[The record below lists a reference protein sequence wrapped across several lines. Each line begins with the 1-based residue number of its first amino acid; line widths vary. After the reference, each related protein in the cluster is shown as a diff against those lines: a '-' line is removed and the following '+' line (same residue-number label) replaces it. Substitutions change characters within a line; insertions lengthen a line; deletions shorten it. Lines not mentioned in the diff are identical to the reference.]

1 MHLDLKPRSVQKR
14 SPVERRG
21 GKPLDD
27 GIPHRMNADVIG
39 MRRDQILRLRVRNT
53 PCPDLM
59 PARLTIAVNR
69 GSDFTNG
76 GHARSRQI
84 VDTKHD
90 ARDAVVMRRPVERI
104 NDVRKPRILVKGI
117 LPEHGQHER
126 RLCRTALLHFSDQV
140 NAKKRSLGQ
149 VRRLRGHPEDD
160 RQRDERQ
167 EKEKVH
173 QKTAYPVKQRIGC
186 GDA

>member
-1 MHLDLKPRSVQKR
+1 
-14 SPVERRG
+14 
-21 GKPLDD
+21 
-27 GIPHRMNADVIG
+27 
-39 MRRDQILRLRVRNT
+39 
-53 PCPDLM
+53 M

-104 NDVRKPRILVKGI
+104 NDVRKPRILFKGI

-160 RQRDERQ
+160 R
-167 EKEKVH
+167 
-173 QKTAYPVKQRIGC
+173 
-186 GDA
+186 